1 MKDMLDVL
9 SKGEEV
15 NKTKIVYG
23 ANLNFERASRILNWL
38 MEKGL
43 VKSNSDTYKITE
55 RFNLYEWMCT
65 PLNDTIITVCADY
78 ENSITECIEHNNC
91 RTEIWSCTSSTQQVQ
106 SSSNGNIILDAF
118 KAILS
123 FFR

>member
-1 MKDMLDVL
+1 LSNKRRTRIEIMKDMLEVL

-55 RFNLYEWMCT
+55 KGEEVSR
-65 PLNDTIITVCADY
+65 
-78 ENSITECIEHNNC
+78 
-91 RTEIWSCTSSTQQVQ
+91 EIDKLAT
-106 SSSNGNIILDAF
+106 LF
-118 KAILS
+118 K
-123 FFR
+123 

>member
-1 MKDMLDVL
+1 MKDMLEVL

-55 RFNLYEWMCT
+55 KGEEVSR
-65 PLNDTIITVCADY
+65 
-78 ENSITECIEHNNC
+78 
-91 RTEIWSCTSSTQQVQ
+91 EIDKLAT
-106 SSSNGNIILDAF
+106 LF
-118 KAILS
+118 K
-123 FFR
+123 

>member
-1 MKDMLDVL
+1 LSNKRRTRIEIMKDMLDVL

-55 RFNLYEWMCT
+55 KGEEVSR
-65 PLNDTIITVCADY
+65 
-78 ENSITECIEHNNC
+78 
-91 RTEIWSCTSSTQQVQ
+91 EIDKLAT
-106 SSSNGNIILDAF
+106 LF
-118 KAILS
+118 K
-123 FFR
+123 

>member
-1 MKDMLDVL
+1 MEDMLEVL

-55 RFNLYEWMCT
+55 KGEEILGEI
-65 PLNDTIITVCADY
+65 DTLATF
-78 ENSITECIEHNNC
+78 
-91 RTEIWSCTSSTQQVQ
+91 
-106 SSSNGNIILDAF
+106 L
-118 KAILS
+118 K
-123 FFR
+123 

>member
-1 MKDMLDVL
+1 LSNKRRTRIEIMKDMLEVL

-38 MEKGL
+38 IGKGL

-55 RFNLYEWMCT
+55 KGE
-65 PLNDTIITVCADY
+65 
-78 ENSITECIEHNNC
+78 
-91 RTEIWSCTSSTQQVQ
+91 EISREIDKLAT
-106 SSSNGNIILDAF
+106 LF
-118 KAILS
+118 K
-123 FFR
+123 